1 MPAEDDHQRR
11 GDLTL
16 ETLDTRVSALE
27 EGYHDLR
34 RQITDAANEVRA
46 NTRLTEEI
54 HGEVG
59 TLQDSMSAVHGAMFG
74 LGGDDAGVKSKI
86 DKVHKAY
93 SDAERGLAFL
103 NRVADTAARWTKPA
117 AFIAAIFA
125 AVIVYVKTGEWKW
138 PTF

>member
-1 MPAEDDHQRR
+1 MAGEDFRR
-11 GDLTL
+11 GDVTL

-34 RQITDAANEVRA
+34 RQITDTANEVRA

-59 TLQDSMSAVHGAMFG
+59 TLQESMTAVHGAMFG
-74 LGGDDAGVKSKI
+74 LGGDDIGVKAKA
-86 DKVHKAY
+86 DKVHGVL

-103 NRVADTAARWTKPA
+103 SRVADTGARWGKP
-117 AFIAAIFA
+117 IAYLVAIGTA
-125 AVIVYVKTGEWKW
+125 LGIWIKTGSFKW